1 MVSVTVDL
9 GHDPTMAFIAPL
21 PDQCTPDSE
30 LLCATASPIPHLA
43 AIIITHQ
50 GILIAITLLT
60 KHMNTSYT

>member
-9 GHDPTMAFIAPL
+9 GHDPTMAFIEPL
-21 PDQCTPDSE
+21 LDQFTPDSE
-30 LLCATASPIPHLA
+30 LLCATAGPIPHLA

>member
-1 MVSVTVDL
+1 MISVTVGL

-21 PDQCTPDSE
+21 LDQCTPDSE
-30 LLCATASPIPHLA
+30 LLCATAGQIPHLA

-50 GILIAITLLT
+50 GILTAITFLT